1 MGAGVD
7 SDNWISATSDQ
18 TSAKPQR
25 RRIIL
30 DDDEVEQ
37 NLIDTY
43 YNVIT
48 IKKHGV
54 VSL

>member
-7 SDNWISATSDQ
+7 SDNWISNTSGE
-18 TSAKPQR
+18 TIGRYVSS
-25 RRIIL
+25 I
-30 DDDEVEQ
+30 DDEIRIEQ

-43 YNVIT
+43 ARVVT